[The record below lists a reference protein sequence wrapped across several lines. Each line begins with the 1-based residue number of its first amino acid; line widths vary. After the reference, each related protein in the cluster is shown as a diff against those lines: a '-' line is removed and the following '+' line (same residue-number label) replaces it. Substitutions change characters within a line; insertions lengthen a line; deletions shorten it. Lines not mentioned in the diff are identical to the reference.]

1 MNTKGIILAVITFI
15 LTFGIIRYFTSGSAT
30 TIDLEF
36 KFHHPT
42 KIEIPDGVAY
52 TLDSYQGQEK
62 ELSFRC
68 NPKTGEGYFSIKSKD
83 IAWGSSHCQDMVGA
97 VTEVEEGK
105 KPFVILK
112 LKKINNQIY
121 YLVERNQPI

>member
-1 MNTKGIILAVITFI
+1 MNIKGIVLAFITFI
-15 LTFGIIRYFTSGSAT
+15 ITFGLIRYFTSGQSQ
-30 TIDLEF
+30 TIDFEF

-52 TLDSYQGQEK
+52 TLDNEQGPEK
-62 ELSFRC
+62 DLSFRC

-83 IAWGSSHCQDMVGA
+83 LAWGSSHCQDMVGA

-112 LKKINNQIY
+112 IKKTSNQLY
-121 YLVERNQPI
+121 YLVERNQAI